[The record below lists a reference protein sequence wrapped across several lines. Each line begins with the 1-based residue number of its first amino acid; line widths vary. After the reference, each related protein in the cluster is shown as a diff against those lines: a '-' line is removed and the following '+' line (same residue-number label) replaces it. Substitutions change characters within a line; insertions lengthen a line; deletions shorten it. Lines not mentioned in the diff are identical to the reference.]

1 MAEDNSVTA
10 RFVLGL
16 AIVAGV
22 YMFWKM
28 FIYKPSLNDKLRK
41 SGYDINEPATALG
54 APDIETQRLNQQRED
69 LEKQRH
75 NEVNGITARPLEPK
89 PNEPAAVTRLRETAD
104 TFKTDPTHQRLSAS
118 RHRHSIG
125 AIIEPGEEGEQWGV

>member
-1 MAEDNSVTA
+1 MTDDNSVTA

-28 FIYKPSLNDKLRK
+28 FIYKPSLSDQLRK
-41 SGYDINEPATALG
+41 KGYDMNEPADALG
-54 APDIETQRLNQQRED
+54 APDIETQRLDQKREH

-75 NEVNGITARPLEPK
+75 NEVNGITAHPLEPK
-89 PNEPAAVTRLRETAD
+89 PNETAAVTRLRETLDAL
-104 TFKTDPTHQRLSAS
+104 KTDPEHQRLSVARRS
-118 RHRHSIG
+118 MDV
-125 AIIEPGEEGEQWGV
+125 IEDPDEEGEQWGV

>member
-10 RFVLGL
+10 KFVLGI
-16 AIVAGV
+16 AIVVVV
-22 YMFWKM
+22 YMFWKR

-54 APDIETQRLNQQRED
+54 APDTETQILDQRRED

-75 NEVNGITARPLEPK
+75 NEVNNITAHPLDPK
-89 PNEPAAVTRLRETAD
+89 PNEPAEVTRLRETAD
-104 TFKTDPTHQRLSAS
+104 ALEKNPEHQRRSVNRQLLDAV
-118 RHRHSIG
+118 
-125 AIIEPGEEGEQWGV
+125 EDPEDEGPQWG

>member
-28 FIYKPSLNDKLRK
+28 FIYKPSLNDTLRK
-41 SGYDINEPATALG
+41 KGYDINEPATALG
-54 APDIETQRLNQQRED
+54 APDIETQRLNQRRED
-69 LEKQRH
+69 LEQQRH
-75 NEVNGITARPLEPK
+75 NEVNGITAHPLEPK

-104 TFKTDPTHQRLSAS
+104 TLKIDPEHQRLSAN
-118 RHRHSIG
+118 RHRHSMD
-125 AIIEPGEEGEQWGV
+125 AIKDPEDEGEQWG

>member
-28 FIYKPSLNDKLRK
+28 FIYKPSLNDQLRK
-41 SGYDINEPATALG
+41 RGYDMNEPATALG
-54 APDIETQRLNQQRED
+54 APDTETQRLDQQRED
-69 LEKQRH
+69 LAKQRH
-75 NEVNGITARPLEPK
+75 NEVNNITAHPLEPK

-104 TFKTDPTHQRLSAS
+104 ALQQDPEHQRLSVARKS
-118 RHRHSIG
+118 LG
-125 AIIEPGEEGEQWGV
+125 VIEDVEDEGDQIM

>member
-10 RFVLGL
+10 KFVLGI
-16 AIVAGV
+16 AIVVVV
-22 YMFWKM
+22 YMFWKR

-54 APDIETQRLNQQRED
+54 APDTETQILDQRRED

-75 NEVNGITARPLEPK
+75 NEVHGITAHPLDPK

-104 TFKTDPTHQRLSAS
+104 ALEKNPEHQRRSAN
-118 RHRHSIG
+118 RQLLDVVVD
-125 AIIEPGEEGEQWGV
+125 PDDEGEQWG

>member
-28 FIYKPSLNDKLRK
+28 FIYKPSLNDQLRK
-41 SGYDINEPATALG
+41 RGYDMNEPATALG
-54 APDIETQRLNQQRED
+54 APDTETQRLHQQRED

-75 NEVNGITARPLEPK
+75 DEVNNITAHPLEPK
-89 PNEPAAVTRLRETAD
+89 PNEPAAVTRLRETAGVLQNNPD
-104 TFKTDPTHQRLSAS
+104 HQRLSVARKS
-118 RHRHSIG
+118 LG
-125 AIIEPGEEGEQWGV
+125 VVAEGDETEEWE

>member
-41 SGYDINEPATALG
+41 RGYDIDEPATALG

-75 NEVNGITARPLEPK
+75 NEVNGIIAHPLEPK
-89 PNEPAAVTRLRETAD
+89 PNEHAAVTRLRKTLDAL
-104 TFKTDPTHQRLSAS
+104 KTDSEHQRRSVARKS
-118 RHRHSIG
+118 MDVIKDD
-125 AIIEPGEEGEQWGV
+125 ETEQLGI